1 MKKIY
6 FGGPSITNIE
16 KKYVLD
22 SVVNGFFDGMKKDLI
37 SFEKK
42 LKKLL
47 NINYAHLTF
56 TCTHAMHLA
65 LLSCGIKK
73 GDEVIAVG
81 GILGGVGNLIRGI
94 RGEDPIPMAG
104 YGLNTYLDRADNNDA
119 FLKELLAIV
128 ARNKGDDF
136 VLAGSR
142 TPSPSKKLPPD
153 NGVIV
158 N

>member
-1 MKKIY
+1 MAFPDYSSAWTEIDK
-6 FGGPSITNIE
+6 FDPSVYT
-16 KKYVLD
+16 KPVDLGVSYAAPTT
-22 SVVNGFFDGMKKDLI
+22 GTPTPAQPFDWIGAGK
-37 SFEKK
+37 
-42 LKKLL
+42 
-47 NINYAHLTF
+47 
-56 TCTHAMHLA
+56 
-65 LLSCGIKK
+65 
-73 GDEVIAVG
+73 AVG
-81 GILGGVGNLIRGI
+81 GFLGGVGNLIRGI
-94 RGEDPIPMAG
+94 RGQDPVPMAG

-142 TPSPSKKLPPD
+142 TPSPSKKWPSNERTPPI